1 MLSDRNKTIARL
13 PKSHEHYLVIG
24 YISMDN
30 IGFLTLANPGIHLR
44 R

>member
-1 MLSDRNKTIARL
+1 MFSDRKKTIARL
-13 PKSHEHYLVIG
+13 PKSHEHYLVID
-24 YISMDN
+24 YISMEN